1 MDRWTPT
8 CVARVLH
15 RRGPASSHPAPGLLT
30 TGHLPACLPPQVAL
44 LLGGAVGVTAVL
56 LQRSWA
62 EQARLTALLSKR
74 ETDLARLVSL
84 D

>member
-1 MDRWTPT
+1 MW
-8 CVARVLH
+8 
-15 RRGPASSHPAPGLLT
+15 RGPASAWSCLLVT
-30 TGHLPACLPPQVAL
+30 PPLASSPVLTLPACLPPQVAL